1 VSRVVS
7 RILGADGCFPRLRG
21 WRYASCLGSLL
32 SLGCALI
39 DPIDPIPT
47 GHGAA
52 SSANGGAS
60 AATGGALGGFSGSG
74 GNGGMTPNTSGT
86 AGVAPAERDCVVNA
100 DCESNARCLPE
111 HVCVRLDT
119 RDPATGTTGP
129 CPTLL
134 NAQGARDPNAIFIGA
149 FAPLDQSS
157 IEAQTI
163 SAIYAMAASEFND
176 MGGLRGVAGGPPSPL
191 VVIVCNNSEAS
202 TPGALQHLIE
212 DVRVPAVLAAMD
224 QNQLL
229 AGFNKYPQTF
239 FVSAFSGSK
248 ELANV
253 SRGRAWT
260 MLGQPSDYAEI
271 YAALLPHAEA
281 LVHAGLIRAGKDRD
295 LRVAAVVETSNAFG
309 VELANA
315 VLPQLT
321 FNGLKA
327 VDQPSNYL
335 GREVVSDGSNVQ
347 QVVKDLY
354 DQLPPDIVLS
364 FASDVFTANSGVMSR
379 LNQLGWS
386 EHRPLYI
393 LSPENAEAGADVTA
407 ELFRLRSVDYKDDV
421 GRVLGVAP
429 AGLLPGMTDA
439 FNNFWMHLL
448 LKYPEARTD
457 FGNYYDAFYFL
468 VDALYASPRVA
479 FREGTINASDL
490 ATGMRRLT
498 NLGKTKFNVG
508 PNDISDVFSVL
519 DAKNFLIQLDGTM
532 GAPDFDRDTGMR
544 RESGSIYCFDSTRLK
559 IQKDVISY
567 RRDTM
572 QLDQVEHPLC
582 LINFLNR

>member
-1 VSRVVS
+1 VTRFAG
-7 RILGADGCFPRLRG
+7 RTGGADGCLPRLRG
-21 WRYASCLGSLL
+21 WRYAAGVGSLL

-39 DPIDPIPT
+39 DPIDAIPT
-47 GHGAA
+47 GQGVAN
-52 SSANGGAS
+52 SANGGVS
-60 AATGGALGGFSGSG
+60 AVGGVLGGFGASG
-74 GNGGMTPNTSGT
+74 GTTPNAGGT
-86 AGVAPAERDCVVNA
+86 DGVPPAERNCVVNA
-100 DCESNARCLPE
+100 DCESNSRCLPE
-111 HVCVRLDT
+111 QVCVRLDT
-119 RDPATGTTGP
+119 RDPTMGTTGP

-157 IEAQTI
+157 VEAQTI
-163 SAIYAMAASEFND
+163 SAIYEMAASEFND
-176 MGGLRGVAGGPPSPL
+176 MGGLRGVSDGPPSPL
-191 VVIVCNNSEAS
+191 VVIVCSNSEAS
-202 TPGALQHLIE
+202 APGALRHLVE
-212 DVRVPAVLAAMD
+212 DVQVPAVLAAMD

-248 ELANV
+248 ELASV
-253 SRGRAWT
+253 SLGRAWT
-260 MLGQPSDYAEI
+260 MLGQPADYAEI
-271 YAALLPHAEA
+271 YAALMPHAEA
-281 LVHAGLIRAGKDRD
+281 LVHAGLIRTGNDRA
-295 LRVAAVVETSNAFG
+295 LRVAAVIETGNSFE

-327 VDQPSNYL
+327 VDQPTNYL

-347 QVVKDLY
+347 QIVNDLY
-354 DQLPPDIVLS
+354 NQLPPDIVLS
-364 FASDVFTANSGVMSR
+364 FASDVFTASSGVMSR
-379 LNQLGWS
+379 LNQNGWS
-386 EHRPLYI
+386 DQRPLYI

-407 ELFRLRSVDYKDDV
+407 ELINVRRIDDKDNV

-439 FNNFWMHLL
+439 FNDFWMHLL
-448 LKYPEARTD
+448 LKYPQARTD

-468 VDALYASPRVA
+468 VDAIYASPRVA

-490 ATGMRRLT
+490 ANGMRRLT

-508 PNDISDVFSVL
+508 PSDISDVFSVL
-519 DAKNFLIQLDGTM
+519 DTKTSLIQLDGTM
-532 GAPDFDRDTGMR
+532 GVPDFDRNTGMR
-544 RESGSIYCFDSTRLK
+544 RESGSIYCFDSTRLR

-567 RRDTM
+567 HRDTR
-572 QLDQVEHPLC
+572 QLAQVEHPLC
-582 LINFLNR
+582 LINFLNH